1 MLLFKTKFD
10 PIPEGH
16 WEFLTP
22 NPIVD
27 TFIKQGLCKGMG
39 ITCGKPPL
47 TVQVVYGCP
56 PMTFFDGCKGGRSL
70 KRHSSRSM

>member
-56 PMTFFDGCKGGRSL
+56 PMTLLPFIQFLTDARAVGR
-70 KRHSSRSM
+70 